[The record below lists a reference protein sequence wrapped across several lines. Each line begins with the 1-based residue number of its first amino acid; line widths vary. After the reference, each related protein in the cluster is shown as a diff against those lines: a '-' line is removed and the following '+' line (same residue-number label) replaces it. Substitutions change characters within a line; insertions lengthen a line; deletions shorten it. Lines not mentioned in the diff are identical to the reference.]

1 MNKNIEDI
9 SIFLNVRLSSVRCA
23 NKMLRP
29 FADSCLVD
37 ICLEKL
43 NELTDHI
50 IFYGAHEK
58 ELLEKAKPYD
68 FLNIIKRS
76 YESAHSHNDGKLI
89 FEILN
94 HINTKWVLWI
104 NPCTPFLKMNTV
116 KRAINEFLK
125 INNNSLTSAKKVY
138 GWFFD
143 KDGNRLTNKGNKIAT
158 QESDFLHEV
167 AHAFHIYERKYML
180 DNGKAWSNQKGD
192 PYLFEI
198 PFSESY
204 DIDTE
209 IDFVTVESLF
219 KHLSNQ
225 TLETL

>member
-1 MNKNIEDI
+1 MNKNIKDI
-9 SIFLNVRLSSVRCA
+9 SIFLNVRVSSVRCA

-29 FADSCLVD
+29 FDNSCLVD

-43 NELTDHI
+43 NDLTDYRI
-50 IFYGAHEK
+50 YYGAHEK
-58 ELLEKAKPYD
+58 ELLDKAKPYD

-76 YESAHSHNDGKLI
+76 YESAHSHNDGKQI

-104 NPCTPFLKMNTV
+104 NPCTPFLRMNTV

-125 INNNSLTSAKKVY
+125 IDNNSLTSAKKVY

-143 KDGNRLTNKGNKIAT
+143 KEGNPLTNKGNKIAT
-158 QESDFLHEV
+158 QESDYLLEI

-180 DNGKAWSNQKGD
+180 DNGKAWKNEKGH

-198 PFSESY
+198 PFNESY
-204 DIDTE
+204 DIDSE
-209 IDFVTVESLF
+209 NDFVTVESLF
-219 KHLSNQ
+219 K
-225 TLETL
+225 TCIFTCI